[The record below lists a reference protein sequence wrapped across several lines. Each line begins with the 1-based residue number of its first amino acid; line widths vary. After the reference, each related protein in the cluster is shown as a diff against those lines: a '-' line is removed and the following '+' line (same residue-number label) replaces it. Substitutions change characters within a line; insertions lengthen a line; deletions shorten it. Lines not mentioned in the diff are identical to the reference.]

1 MTGVLLFAFIAGV
14 ITTANP
20 CAFAL
25 LPAYLAHR
33 IRPHENDGHNQPTI
47 GLLKAMTVGLA
58 TTSGF
63 IAVFII
69 VGIGLAAGGNWLMT
83 VQPWAG
89 VVTGI
94 IMAGFGLAVLLGH
107 HIRIPL
113 PNIKPAQNSDSIKGD
128 FIFGVGYGIASI
140 SCTLPIF
147 LSVTG
152 TAVTGSYFASTL
164 TFTAYAIGM
173 GTVLMSLSIM
183 AAYARSGLARNMR
196 KLAPFVNT
204 TSGIILILS
213 GTYLSYFFGASL
225 FDVDIPEGFDLI
237 GSGQMLSGTLQTMM
251 SGATG
256 TIVFLTLSGT
266 IGLLFIYAIIKKHWM
281 KTDL

>member
-33 IRPHENDGHNQPTI
+33 IRPHDQDHSQQAM

-63 IAVFII
+63 IAVFIV
-69 VGIGLAAGGNWLMT
+69 VGAGLAVGGNWLMAA
-83 VQPWAG
+83 QPWAG
-89 VVTGI
+89 FIVGI
-94 IMAGFGLAVLLGH
+94 IMAMFGLAVLLGR

-113 PNIKPAQNSDSIKGD
+113 PNIKPAQNPDSVKAD
-128 FIFGVGYGIASI
+128 FIFGAGYGIASI

-164 TFTAYAIGM
+164 TFSAYAIGM
-173 GTVLMSLSIM
+173 ATVLMSLSIM
-183 AAYARSGLARNMR
+183 AALARSGLAKNMR
-196 KLAPFVNT
+196 KLAPFMNAL
-204 TSGIILILS
+204 SGVILILS
-213 GTYLSYFFGASL
+213 GTYLAYFFGASV
-225 FDVDIPEGFDLI
+225 FNMDIPEGFDLI

-266 IGLLFIYAIIKKHWM
+266 IVLLFIYAMIKKHGARI
-281 KTDL
+281 DL